1 MAQNHLDQF
10 VGDIDPAFRA
20 GKADATREEAAS
32 RNVALLREV
41 FGAVARGD
49 FDAAARA
56 MHDEVELEIAGPAAL
71 PFLGRWRGRAEVAE
85 AMRRNFGMLED
96 QAPEIRSIEAK
107 EDRVDVV
114 FHERGRF
121 RDTGAAYAVLCA
133 QHFTIGDG
141 KIRRVDQ
148 FVEDLD
154 PTVEA

>member
-1 MAQNHLDQF
+1 MAQNHIDRF
-10 VGDIDPAFRA
+10 VGEIDPVFRA
-20 GKADATREEAAS
+20 GKGEAASEEAAA
-32 RNVALLREV
+32 RNVAMLQEV

-56 MHDEVELEIAGPAAL
+56 MHDEVELEIGGPAAV
-71 PFLGRWRGRAEVAE
+71 PFLGRWRGRPEVAE

-96 QAPEIRSIEAK
+96 QAPEIRSIEATG
-107 EDRVDVV
+107 DRVDVV

-121 RDTGAAYAVLCA
+121 RESGAAYAVICA

-141 KIRRVDQ
+141 KIRRVEQ